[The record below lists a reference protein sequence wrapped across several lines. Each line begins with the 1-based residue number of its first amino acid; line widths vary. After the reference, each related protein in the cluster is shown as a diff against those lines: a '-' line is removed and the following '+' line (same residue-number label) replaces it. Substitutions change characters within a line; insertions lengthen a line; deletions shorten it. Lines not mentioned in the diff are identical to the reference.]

1 VSRPKPLV
9 ALLGVPNVGKST
21 IANKLSKNR
30 KSITSSEPGIT
41 RDAVLHKV
49 RGEKFWI
56 LDTAGFQESA
66 KTELDKKVLSLTE
79 KLKDECELFLLVLD
93 GRRNIS
99 SYEKK
104 LIKSLEVSKLKYII
118 VVNKIDDEKVKVD
131 SWNNIGSLQID
142 PVFISSQTNYGF
154 KDLIKGIKKLL
165 PKIEF
170 EDTEGLRSVGIFG
183 RPGVG
188 KSTLFNRIMKQELS
202 VTSHENNTT
211 RDIVEGLWDECN
223 SVLVDT
229 GGMNKKKP
237 KSNVE
242 AYSRR
247 RTISAI
253 NNIDVGLVVVD
264 PEEGITRQDCR
275 LIGELIEAGAALMIL
290 AGKSDLGIEVKEVPS
305 FCKFVNI
312 HHVSGLTGDG
322 IDELGNMIGDLMTRK
337 SIQMQTATI
346 NKIFQDVTISWP
358 QTGNR
363 ACKHF
368 YSVQVGTSPPKIRS
382 FVSDVDKVDS
392 NHIRSLE
399 TGLRRFFPLSGVP
412 VKFDV
417 SNRPKKDFSIRKE
430 NLNKKEKIKGV

>member
-1 VSRPKPLV
+1 MV

-21 IANKLSKNR
+21 LANKLSKNR

-49 RGEKFWI
+49 SGEGFWI
-56 LDTAGFQESA
+56 VDTAGYQEGP
-66 KTELDKKVLSLTE
+66 KTELDKKILSLTE
-79 KLKDECELFLLVLD
+79 SLKDECELFLLVLD
-93 GRRNIS
+93 GKRAIT

-104 LIKSLEVSKLKYII
+104 LIKSLEVSDSDYII
-118 VVNKIDDEKVKVD
+118 VVNKVDDEQVKAE
-131 SWNNIGSLQID
+131 SWNNIGPLQSKPI
-142 PVFISSQTNYGF
+142 FISSQTNYG
-154 KDLIKGIKKLL
+154 LRNLLAEIKRFL
-165 PKIEF
+165 PKVDFDEF
-170 EDTEGLRSVGIFG
+170 NGLKSIGIFG

-188 KSTLFNRIMKQELS
+188 KSTLFNNVMKQEIS

-211 RDIVEGLWDECN
+211 RDIVEGLWPECN
-223 SVLVDT
+223 AVLVDT

-237 KSNVE
+237 RSNVE
-242 AYSRR
+242 VYSRR

-253 NNIDVGLVVVD
+253 NNVDVGLVMID
-264 PEEGITRQDCR
+264 PQEGITRQDCR

-346 NKIFQDVTISWP
+346 NKIFQDITISWP

-368 YSVQVGTSPPKIRS
+368 YSVQVDTSPPKIRS
-382 FVSDVDKVDS
+382 FVSDVEKIDS

-412 VKFDV
+412 IKFDML
-417 SNRPKKDFSIRKE
+417 NRPRKDISIRKE
-430 NLNKKEKIKGV
+430 INEKENLNNKEKIKGV

>member
-1 VSRPKPLV
+1 MSRPKPLV

-49 RGEKFWI
+49 SGEGFWI
-56 LDTAGFQESA
+56 VDTAGYQEGP
-66 KTELDKKVLSLTE
+66 KTELDKKILSLTE
-79 KLKDECELFLLVLD
+79 SLKEECELFLLVLD
-93 GRRNIS
+93 GKRAIT

-104 LIKSLEVSKLKYII
+104 LIKTLEISDSDYII
-118 VVNKIDDEKVKVD
+118 VVNKIDDEQVKAE
-131 SWNNIGSLQID
+131 SWNNIGPLPSKPL
-142 PVFISSQTNYGF
+142 FISSQTNYGLR
-154 KDLIKGIKKLL
+154 DLLKEIKRFL
-165 PKIEF
+165 PKVDF
-170 EDTEGLRSVGIFG
+170 DDLNGLKSIGIFG

-188 KSTLFNRIMKQELS
+188 KSTLFNNIMKQEIS

-211 RDIVEGLWDECN
+211 RDIVEGLWQECN
-223 SVLVDT
+223 AVLVDT
-229 GGMNKKKP
+229 GGMNKRRP

-242 AYSRR
+242 VYSRR

-253 NNIDVGLVVVD
+253 NNVDVGLVMVD
-264 PEEGITRQDCR
+264 PQEGITRQDCR
-275 LIGELIEAGAALMIL
+275 IIGDLIEAGAALMIL
-290 AGKSDLGIEVKEVPS
+290 AGKSDLGIEVEEVPS
-305 FCKFVNI
+305 FCRFVEIHNI
-312 HHVSGLTGDG
+312 SGKTGEGVNDLVT
-322 IDELGNMIGDLMTRK
+322 IIGDLLTRK

-368 YSVQVGTSPPKIRS
+368 YSVQTGNSPPRIRS
-382 FVSDVDKVDS
+382 FVSDSEKIDS

-412 VKFDV
+412 IKFEI
-417 SNRPKKDFSIRKE
+417 SNRPKKDFSKTKE

>member
-1 VSRPKPLV
+1 M

-56 LDTAGFQESA
+56 IDAPGFQEGA
-66 KTELDKKVLSLTE
+66 KTELDKKIFSLTE
-79 KLKDECELFLLVLD
+79 KLKDECELFLLILD
-93 GRRNIS
+93 GKRAVS

-104 LIKSLEVSKLKYII
+104 LIKNLEISNLKYII

-131 SWNNIGSLQID
+131 SWNNIGSLPLD
-142 PVFISSQTNYGF
+142 PVFISSQTNYGL
-154 KDLIKGIKKLL
+154 KDLVKKIKGSL
-165 PKIEF
+165 PKVEF
-170 EDTEGLRSVGIFG
+170 EDIDSFKSVGIFG

-188 KSTLFNRIMKQELS
+188 KSTLFNKIMKKELS
-202 VTSHENNTT
+202 LTSHEKNTT
-211 RDIVEGLWDECN
+211 RDIVEGLWHECN
-223 SVLVDT
+223 SILVDT
-229 GGMNKKKP
+229 GGMNKKRP
-237 KSNVE
+237 KTNIEV
-242 AYSRR
+242 YSRR
-247 RTISAI
+247 RTVSAI
-253 NNIDVGLVVVD
+253 NNVDVGLVVVD

-275 LIGELIEAGAALMIL
+275 LIGELIEAGSALIIL

-305 FCKFVNI
+305 FCKFVEI

-322 IDELGNMIGDLMTRK
+322 IDELGTMVGDLMTRK

-346 NKIFQDVTISWP
+346 NKIFQDVTVSWP

-368 YSVQVGTSPPKIRS
+368 YSVQVDTSPPKIRS
-382 FVSDVDKVDS
+382 FVSDVEKIDS
-392 NHIRSLE
+392 NHTRSLE

-412 VKFDV
+412 VKFEI